1 MGLFKEVKKP
11 VIRETKSGGEISSH
25 RPAYIEKD
33 APCIT
38 GCTIGN
44 HARDWIVPLAQHKA
58 YGLSENEAFAKAW
71 SAIVERN
78 PLPAISGRV
87 CQHPCESSCNRK
99 AKDAPVAVHLM
110 ERSIGDFGVAHNLKL
125 ARPVPSQTAGHIAV
139 VGAGPSG
146 LSCAYA
152 LVQLGYTVA
161 LYDAAKLPGGMIRY
175 RIPRE
180 TLPREV
186 IDSEIQNI
194 LDLGVEF
201 HGGCVV
207 GKDIS
212 ADTLLSEY
220 RAVIFAIGLQKTT
233 QMQVRQDARGAFICG
248 ELPAEAPDIP
258 LEPTELIPRTLNM
271 ITPAIAQGRRAA
283 EDIDAALQGKLR
295 EPRSTHTVIKSDR
308 MKLEWYPTSLRHEE
322 MPAVENG
329 ADAFAGLPPEDVVA
343 EAARCMSCG
352 MCMDCE
358 TCWMYCSNNCFVKLP
373 KGEHYK
379 IRLELCNGCGKCVEA
394 CPCGYVEV
402 N

>member
-11 VIRETKSGGEISSH
+11 VIREAKSGGEISSH
-25 RPAYIEKD
+25 RPAYIEKN

-44 HARDWIVPLAQHKA
+44 HVRDWIVPLAQHKA
-58 YGLSENEAFAKAW
+58 YGQSEDEAFTRAW
-71 SAIVERN
+71 RAIVERN
-78 PLPAISGRV
+78 PFPAISGRV

-99 AKDAPVAVHLM
+99 IKDSSVAVQLL
-110 ERSIGDFGVAHNLKL
+110 ERFIGDYGIAHKLKL
-125 ARPVPSQTAGHIAV
+125 AKPITSESAGRIAI

-146 LSCAYA
+146 LSCAYS

-161 LYDAAKLPGGMIRY
+161 LFDAAALPGGMMRY

-180 TLPREV
+180 TLPLEV
-186 IDSEIQNI
+186 IEPEIQNV
-194 LDLGVEF
+194 LDFGIEF

-207 GKDIS
+207 GKDIP

-220 RAVIFAIGLQKTT
+220 RAVIYAVGLQRTS
-233 QMQVRQDARGAFICG
+233 QVQVRQDDRGALICG
-248 ELPAEAPDIP
+248 ELPAEAPDISS
-258 LEPTELIPRTLNM
+258 EATELIPRTLNM
-271 ITPAIAQGRRAA
+271 VTPAIAQGRRIA
-283 EDIDAALQGKLR
+283 EDIDSALRGKPHEL
-295 EPRSTHTVIKSDR
+295 RSTPAVIKADR
-308 MKLEWYPTSLRHEE
+308 MKLEWYPSLQRHEGV
-322 MPAVENG
+322 PAGGNG
-329 ADAFAGLPPEDVVA
+329 AAASVGLLAEDVIA

>member
-11 VIRETKSGGEISSH
+11 VIRENKSGGETSTH
-25 RPAYIEKD
+25 RPAYIEKS
-33 APCIT
+33 APCIA

-44 HARDWIVPLAQHKA
+44 HVRDWIVPLAQHQA
-58 YGLSENEAFAKAW
+58 YGRSAEEAYAEAW
-71 SAIVERN
+71 RAIAERN

-99 AKDAPVAVHLM
+99 AKDSPVAVHLL
-110 ERSIGDFGVAHNLKL
+110 ERFIGDFGISHNLKL
-125 ARPVPSQTAGHIAV
+125 AKPELSQTAGRVAV

-146 LSCAYA
+146 LSCAYR

-161 LYDAAKLPGGMIRY
+161 LFDAATLPGGMIRY
-175 RIPRE
+175 QVPRE
-180 TLPREV
+180 TLPLNV
-186 IDSEIQNI
+186 IDPEIQNV
-194 LDLGVEF
+194 LDLGIEF

-207 GKDIS
+207 GKHIS
-212 ADTLLSEY
+212 ADTLLAEY
-220 RAVIFAIGLQKTT
+220 RAVIYAVGLQKSS
-233 QMQVRQDARGAFICG
+233 QMQVRQDARGALVCG
-248 ELPAEAPDIP
+248 ELPAEAPVTF

-283 EDIDAALQGKLR
+283 EDIDAALQGKPH
-295 EPRSTHTVIKSDR
+295 EQKVTPAVIKADR
-308 MKLEWYPTSLRHEE
+308 MRLEWYPSAQRHEE
-322 MPAVENG
+322 MPVAESG
-329 ADAFAGLPPEDVVA
+329 AIAATELSPEDAIA

-379 IRLELCNGCGKCVEA
+379 IRLDLCNGCGKCIEA
-394 CPCGYVEV
+394 CPCGFIEA